1 LIRTIGVMLFVEAGI
16 WLVIAHVAVRLP
28 FGVIAKRL
36 RSPGH
41 PVTRSPGDARHI
53 SRAIGA
59 ISRRIPFT
67 CLEQSIAA
75 KLMLRVRG
83 VPNTLYLGFAGAK
96 AHAWLE
102 SGSFVVTGGEN
113 AGRYAVVTS
122 FRDGP

>member
-1 LIRTIGVMLFVEAGI
+1 MFAEAGV
-16 WLVIAHVAVRLP
+16 WLVVARVVTWLP
-28 FGVIAKRL
+28 FRTIAKRL
-36 RSPGH
+36 RLPGH
-41 PVTRSPGDARHI
+41 PVTRSPGDARHV

-83 VPNTLYLGFAGAK
+83 VPNTLYLGFAEAK